1 MSAEL
6 VVYRRD
12 LPGGRIVTI
21 SLDERASP
29 GVVVGRLMLERRTD
43 PTRRGSGEPPIV
55 AEVRGAPRADVLAS
69 LRAVAESEGE
79 VGRRLEAWLATR
91 RDADAVLPPGQRVR
105 MGDGT
110 WWSVE
115 RHEGAT
121 AAVRDPRDPRDRAI
135 HIVFHGGNGALRR
148 ATVSAD
154 FPQSVGTAELQALWE
169 GAEVVR

>member
-1 MSAEL
+1 

-43 PTRRGSGEPPIV
+43 PARRGSGEPPVV
-55 AEVRGAPRADVLAS
+55 AEVRGATRAEVLAS

-79 VGRRLEAWLATR
+79 VGRRLESWLASR
-91 RDADAVLPPGQRVR
+91 RSADAALPPGQRVR

-115 RHEGAT
+115 RHESAT
-121 AAVRDPRDPRDRAI
+121 SPTPPATPAPRGRTI
-135 HIVFHGGNGALRR
+135 HLVFHGGNGALRR
-148 ATVSAD
+148 ATVPAD
-154 FPQSVGTAELQALWE
+154 FPHDVGTAHLQALWE
-169 GAEVVR
+169 GAEVLR